1 MSQATAIPESPKVDK
16 PMVAVPARCLRCST
30 DLTRLPEW
38 ARYCPKCGLD
48 THQSPPAAILSY
60 ATVPGGGDDRFM
72 GWEHL
77 RELAAPQ
84 IPAAREI
91 SAIHEPTSVMLTG
104 YSNAMYNL
112 GQRYET
118 GLGAAKNPREAARCY
133 VKAARLGNFWALARL
148 AVQYLGREHAND
160 RNTLR

>member
-1 MSQATAIPESPKVDK
+1 MCEATAIPEAPPAEK
-16 PMVAVPARCLRCST
+16 PLTAVPARCLRCST
-30 DLTRLPEW
+30 DLSRLPQW
-38 ARYCPKCGLD
+38 ARYCPRCGLD
-48 THQSPPAAILSY
+48 THQGPPAAILSY
-60 ATVPGGGDDRFM
+60 ATAPDGGNDRII

-84 IPAAREI
+84 AATVPHI
-91 SAIHEPTSVMLTG
+91 SAIHEPTSIMLTG

-133 VKAARLGNFWALARL
+133 FKAARLGNFWALARL
-148 AVQYLGREHAND
+148 AVQYLGPEHRHD
-160 RNTLR
+160 RLQ